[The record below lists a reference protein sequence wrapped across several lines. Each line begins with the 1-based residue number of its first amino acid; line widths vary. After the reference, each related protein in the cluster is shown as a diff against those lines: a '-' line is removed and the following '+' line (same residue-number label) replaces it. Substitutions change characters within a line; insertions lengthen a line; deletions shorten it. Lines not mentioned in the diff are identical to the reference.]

1 MPPKRARRNQTT
13 QRTPLPQFIQP
24 QLATLVNSVP
34 PGNEWLHE
42 IKFDGYRILCRVE
55 NGEARFLTREAQDWT
70 HRFSG
75 LVKLAEA
82 LPPHQLFLDGE
93 IVVLDRN
100 GVNDFQLLQNSLK
113 QNSSANLVYYIFDLL
128 HLNGRDL
135 TSKPLLARKEELKK
149 ILPLHGRST
158 TGPALCCSEHWIGRG
173 EELFHNACTM
183 GLEGIVSKRKNEPYR
198 SGRGKDWLKIK
209 CVKSQEFVIGGFT
222 DPAGSRANLGALLL
236 GIYDNGNFRYA
247 GRVGTGFNN
256 KTLRDLRGRL
266 DRIASSSP
274 FFVNPPRGADAR
286 GVHWVKPD
294 LVCEIAFTGW
304 TIDGMLRHPSFK
316 GLREDK
322 PAGQVKREIAA
333 ATPNSRD
340 NHVSKRTLKGK
351 SHNRW

>member
-1 MPPKRARRNQTT
+1 M
-13 QRTPLPQFIQP
+13 PLPEFIQP

-34 PGNEWLHE
+34 SGNEWLHE

-55 NGEARFLTREAQDWT
+55 NGKARFLTREAQDWT

-75 LVKLAEA
+75 LVKVAEE
-82 LPPHQLFLDGE
+82 LSPHRLFLDGE
-93 IVVLDRN
+93 IVALDAN

-113 QNSSANLVYYIFDLL
+113 QRSSAHLVYYVFDLL

-135 TSKPLLARKEELKK
+135 TSKPLLARKEELEN
-149 ILPLHGRST
+149 ILPRRSRAT
-158 TGPALCCSEHWIGRG
+158 KDLALRCSEHWIGRG
-173 EELFHNACTM
+173 EELFHKACTM

-222 DPAGSRANLGALLL
+222 DPAGARENLGALLL
-236 GIYDNGNFRYA
+236 GVYDNGDFRYV

-266 DRIASSSP
+266 DRIENNSP
-274 FFVNPPRGADAR
+274 SFVNPPSGADAR
-286 GVHWVKPD
+286 GVHWVKPN
-294 LVCEIAFTGW
+294 LVCEIAFTDW
-304 TIDGMLRHPSFK
+304 TSDGLLRHPSFK

-322 PAGQVKREIAA
+322 PAGQVNREIAA
-333 ATPNSRD
+333 ATPSSRPD
-340 NHVSKRTLKGK
+340 HVSSRKR
-351 SHNRW
+351 

>member
-1 MPPKRARRNQTT
+1 MPSKRTRQNRTT
-13 QRTPLPQFIQP
+13 QRTRLPEFIQP

-55 NGEARFLTREAQDWT
+55 NGEARFLTRESQDWT
-70 HRFSG
+70 HRFTG
-75 LVKLAEA
+75 LVKIAEK
-82 LPPHQLFLDGE
+82 LSPHQLFLDGE
-93 IVVLDRN
+93 IVALDAN

-128 HLNGRDL
+128 HLDGRDL
-135 TSKPLLARKEELKK
+135 TSKPLLARKEELKN
-149 ILPLHGRST
+149 ILPRQSRST
-158 TGPALCCSEHWIGRG
+158 KGPALCSSEHWIGRG
-173 EELFHNACTM
+173 EELLHKACTM
-183 GLEGIVSKRKNEPYR
+183 GLEGILSKRKNEPYR

-236 GIYDNGNFRYA
+236 GVYDDGKFRYA

-256 KTLRDLRGRL
+256 KTLRDLHARL
-266 DRIASSSP
+266 DRIQSNSP
-274 FFVNPPRGADAR
+274 FFVDPPRGADAR
-286 GVHWVKPD
+286 GVHWVKPE

-304 TIDGMLRHPSFK
+304 TSDGLLRHPSFK

-333 ATPNSRD
+333 ATPKSRAD
-340 NHVSKRTLKGK
+340 HIRNRTE
-351 SHNRW
+351 R

>member
-1 MPPKRARRNQTT
+1 MRSKRVRRDQAPEQTL
-13 QRTPLPQFIQP
+13 LPEFIQP

-34 PGNEWLHE
+34 SGNEWLHE
-42 IKFDGYRILCRVE
+42 IKFDGYRILCRLAD
-55 NGEARFLTREAQDWT
+55 GEARFLTREAQDWT

-75 LVKLAEA
+75 LAKIAEE
-82 LPPHQLFLDGE
+82 LSSRQLFLDGE
-93 IVVLDRN
+93 IVALDAN

-113 QNSSANLVYYIFDLL
+113 HNSSANLVYYIFDLL
-128 HLNGRDL
+128 HLDGRDL

-158 TGPALCCSEHWIGRG
+158 TGPALCYSEHWIGRG
-173 EELFHNACTM
+173 EELFHRACAM
-183 GLEGIVSKRKNEPYR
+183 GLEGIVAKRKNEPYR

-222 DPAGSRANLGALLL
+222 DPAGARANLGALLL
-236 GIYDNGNFRYA
+236 GVYDNENFRYA

-256 KTLRDLRGRL
+256 KTLRDLRARL
-266 DRIASSSP
+266 DRIETSSP
-274 FFVNPPRGADAR
+274 SFVNSPRGADAK

-304 TIDGMLRHPSFK
+304 TSDGLLRHPSFK

-322 PAGQVKREIAA
+322 PAGQVKREMAA
-333 ATPNSRD
+333 AMPNSRAD
-340 NHVSKRTLKGK
+340 QT
-351 SHNRW
+351 HNRRSER

>member
-1 MPPKRARRNQTT
+1 MPSKRLRRNQTT
-13 QRTPLPQFIQP
+13 KRTPLPKFIQP

-34 PGNEWLHE
+34 PGDEWLHE

-55 NGEARFLTREAQDWT
+55 DGKARFLTREAQDWT

-75 LVKLAEA
+75 LLKIAEE
-82 LPPHQLFLDGE
+82 LSPHQLFFDGE
-93 IVVLDRN
+93 IVALDAN

-128 HLNGRDL
+128 HLDGRDL
-135 TSKPLLARKEELKK
+135 TSKPLVARKEELKN
-149 ILPLHGRST
+149 ILPAHGRLR
-158 TGPALCCSEHWIGRG
+158 TGPALRCSEHWIGRG
-173 EELFHNACTM
+173 EELFHKACTM
-183 GLEGIVSKRKNEPYR
+183 GLEGIVSKRKNEPHR

-222 DPAGSRANLGALLL
+222 DPAGSRASLGALLL
-236 GIYDNGNFRYA
+236 GVYDNENFRYA
-247 GRVGTGFNN
+247 GRVGTGFNI
-256 KTLRDLRGRL
+256 KTLADLRARL
-266 DRIASSSP
+266 DRIESSSSS
-274 FFVNPPRGADAR
+274 FVNSPRGADAK

-304 TIDGMLRHPSFK
+304 TSDGLLRHPSFK

-333 ATPNSRD
+333 VIPNSRAY
-340 NHVSKRTLKGK
+340 HVSNRT
-351 SHNRW
+351 SER

>member
-1 MPPKRARRNQTT
+1 MPSKRARRNPPPK
-13 QRTPLPQFIQP
+13 QRPLPEFIQP

-34 PGNEWLHE
+34 AGNEWLHE
-42 IKFDGYRILCRVE
+42 IKFDGYRILCRLE
-55 NGEARFLTREAQDWT
+55 NGKAHFLTREAQDWT
-70 HRFSG
+70 HRFGG
-75 LVKLAEA
+75 LVQLAEK
-82 LPPHQLFLDGE
+82 LSPHQLFFDGE
-93 IVVLDRN
+93 IVALDAN

-128 HLNGRDL
+128 HLDGRDL
-135 TSKPLLARKEELKK
+135 TSKPLLARKEELKN

-158 TGPALCCSEHWIGRG
+158 TTGPALCSSDHWIGRG
-173 EELFHNACTM
+173 EELFHKACSI

-222 DPAGSRANLGALLL
+222 DPAGSRAYLGALLL
-236 GIYDNGNFRYA
+236 GIYDHGKFRYA

-256 KTLRDLRGRL
+256 KTLGDLRARL
-266 DRIASSSP
+266 DGIESNSSS
-274 FFVNPPRGADAR
+274 FADPPRGAEAK

-304 TIDGMLRHPSFK
+304 TSDGLLRHPSFK

-322 PAGQVKREIAA
+322 PAGQVKRDIAA
-333 ATPNSRD
+333 AIPKSHTIAPNSASER
-340 NHVSKRTLKGK
+340 
-351 SHNRW
+351 

>member
-1 MPPKRARRNQTT
+1 MRSKRVRRNQTRK
-13 QRTPLPQFIQP
+13 QTPLPEFIQP

-55 NGEARFLTREAQDWT
+55 NGKARFLTREAQDWT
-70 HRFSG
+70 QRFSG
-75 LVKLAEA
+75 LVKIAEQLSA
-82 LPPHQLFLDGE
+82 HQLFFDGE
-93 IVVLDRN
+93 IVALDAD

-113 QNSSANLVYYIFDLL
+113 QKSSANLVYYVFDLL
-128 HLNGRDL
+128 YLDGRDL

-158 TGPALCCSEHWIGRG
+158 TGPALCYSEHWIGRG
-173 EELFHNACTM
+173 EELFHKACSM

-198 SGRGKDWLKIK
+198 SGRSKDWLKIK

-236 GIYDNGNFRYA
+236 GVYHNGNLRYA
-247 GRVGTGFNN
+247 GRVGTGFTN
-256 KTLRDLRGRL
+256 KTLRDVRTRL
-266 DRIASSSP
+266 DRIESSSP
-274 FFVNPPRGADAR
+274 SFVNPPRGADAK

-304 TIDGMLRHPSFK
+304 TSEGLLRHPSFK

-333 ATPNSRD
+333 AIPNSNTDR
-340 NHVSKRTLKGK
+340 V
-351 SHNRW
+351 

>member
-1 MPPKRARRNQTT
+1 MPPKRARQNRFT
-13 QRTPLPQFIQP
+13 QRMALPQFIQP